1 MGIRGMPS
9 MAATL
14 HKLPQNGIVG
24 LHHHPSVQEQQDQL
38 ARIVQQKRENCAAVV
53 QQVGTERIEYWEQ
66 RNLSFYLST
75 VGLITDHYLNMR
87 PFLGSFFGRLHR
99 KSLSNTL
106 QTYFGSFCRNFF
118 SEKREV
124 CARELFTEGRR
135 SYLWIHRT
143 SVEGL
148 EVLMMMMMYI
158 VNDGLRSFCSFV
170 IK

>member
-1 MGIRGMPS
+1 MGIRGMPTI
-9 MAATL
+9 AATL

-87 PFLGSFFGRLHR
+87 PF
-99 KSLSNTL
+99 
-106 QTYFGSFCRNFF
+106 
-118 SEKREV
+118 
-124 CARELFTEGRR
+124 
-135 SYLWIHRT
+135 
-143 SVEGL
+143 
-148 EVLMMMMMYI
+148 
-158 VNDGLRSFCSFV
+158 
-170 IK
+170 